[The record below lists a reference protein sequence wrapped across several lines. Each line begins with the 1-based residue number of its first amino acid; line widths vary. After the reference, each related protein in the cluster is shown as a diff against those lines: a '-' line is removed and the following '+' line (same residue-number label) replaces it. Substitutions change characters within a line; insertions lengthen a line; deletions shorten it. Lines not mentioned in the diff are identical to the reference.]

1 MVSSLAIKISM
12 IMSACISLSTVPDVT
27 VQSSNDQPQL
37 DQLEDTHDRLGDTH
51 NSPDQLEH
59 IHDSK

>member
-1 MVSSLAIKISM
+1 M

-37 DQLEDTHDRLGDTH
+37 DKLEDTHDRLGDTH